1 MNFFKKKNKSTKIK
15 RQPEIGK
22 LFTMFNVEYE
32 IFLNVLQEAVP
43 NSWENYR
50 ACGESLS

>member
-1 MNFFKKKNKSTKIK
+1 MIFLKKKNKNTKIK
-15 RQPEIGK
+15 RQPEIEK
-22 LFTMFNVEYE
+22 LFAMFNVEYE
-32 IFLNVLQEAVP
+32 IFLNVLQEAEP